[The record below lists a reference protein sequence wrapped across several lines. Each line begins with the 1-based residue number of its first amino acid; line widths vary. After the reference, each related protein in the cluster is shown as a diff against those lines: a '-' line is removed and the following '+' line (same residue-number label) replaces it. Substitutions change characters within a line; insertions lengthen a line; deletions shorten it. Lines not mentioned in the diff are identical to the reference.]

1 MCVGGGGTDGFVV
14 DHGVKQVDVE
24 VAWPQA
30 RLQLRDI
37 KFIVVRHGDGSACS
51 DLLLDLLLDLP
62 QAVHLKHVSVAPCTT
77 LWLIFARVRSS
88 LLYHAT
94 DRQGCSLK
102 PPPGGYS
109 WR

>member
-1 MCVGGGGTDGFVV
+1 MVVVVVCVCVCGGGGTDGFVV

-62 QAVHLKHVSVAPCTT
+62 QAVHLKHVC
-77 LWLIFARVRSS
+77 SS
-88 LLYHAT
+88 LHHALVNICT
-94 DRQGCSLK
+94 CA
-102 PPPGGYS
+102 
-109 WR
+109 